1 MLGLPQFEG
10 HEIELRNSTLTAL
23 VSDEDAEW
31 AEQFTWYLNRRG
43 YAVTWGSEFLHQA
56 VVERAGLTRSGPVD
70 HINRDPLDCQRSN
83 LRIVSWAENAWNR
96 GGWHANAHKGAHPLP
111 SGKWKATIQTN
122 GVRKNLGTFDSAE
135 DAHAA
140 YVRAAVEQRGSL
152 TLTGAN

>member
-1 MLGLPQFEG
+1 MMLGLPEFEG
-10 HEIELRNSTLTAL
+10 HEVELRNSTLTVL

-31 AEQFTWYLNRRG
+31 AEQFTWYLDKSG
-43 YAVTWGSEFLHQA
+43 YARTWNGELLHQA
-56 VVERAGLTRSGPVD
+56 VIERAGLERSGPVD
-70 HINRDPLDCQRSN
+70 HINRDPLDCQRPN

-96 GGWHANAHKGAHPLP
+96 KGWSGHKGAHPLP
-111 SGKWKATIQTN
+111 SGKWKAEIQTN

-152 TLTGAN
+152 TFTGAN